1 MHKYLQNAKLF
12 AQKKEMGVVWF
23 TFKEKINMYF
33 QYNLDII
40 IIKNK
45 VTSVI
50 QKTFLLIFK
59 VIESHN
65 S

>member
-1 MHKYLQNAKLF
+1 
-12 AQKKEMGVVWF
+12 MGVVWL

-50 QKTFLLIFK
+50 QKTLLLIFK
-59 VIESHN
+59 VKESHN